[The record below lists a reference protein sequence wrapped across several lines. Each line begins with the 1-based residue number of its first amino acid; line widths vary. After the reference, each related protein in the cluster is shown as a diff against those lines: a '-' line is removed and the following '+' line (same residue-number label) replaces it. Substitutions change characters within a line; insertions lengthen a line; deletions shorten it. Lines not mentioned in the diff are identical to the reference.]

1 MPKKNPYKL
10 DQVAIRMVK
19 ERPLIS
25 DEPVNSPE
33 KVVKLVHEFLKDYDR
48 EVFAVINFQ
57 TNLQPIN
64 MNIVSVGAL
73 NASMVHPREMLKSI
87 VLGYDRQ
94 GIARYAAMRG
104 TISAYKGE
112 VTGSDKHFSFSMSET
127 PDAEHVHLFESA
139 IDAMSFASL
148 AVMEGRDW
156 KQDALLSLAGV
167 FQTKRKDVVPVA
179 LSQYLTDHP
188 SVKVLHLHLDN
199 DEVGR
204 GAAAGI
210 IGGLSD
216 RYQVLD
222 EPPDPRYKDMNDQ
235 AKDKVR
241 MMKRKEEPER

>member
-87 VLGYDRQ
+87 VLSN
-94 GIARYAAMRG
+94 AA
-104 TISAYKGE
+104 
-112 VTGSDKHFSFSMSET
+112 
-127 PDAEHVHLFESA
+127 
-139 IDAMSFASL
+139 
-148 AVMEGRDW
+148 AVMMVHNHPSGDVSPSQIDINAMERI
-156 KQDALLSLAGV
+156 KSVEELLSLPLMD
-167 FQTKRKDVVPVA
+167 F
-179 LSQYLTDHP
+179 
-188 SVKVLHLHLDN
+188 
-199 DEVGR
+199 
-204 GAAAGI
+204 I
-210 IGGLSD
+210 ICGDGYFS
-216 RYQVLD
+216 
-222 EPPDPRYKDMNDQ
+222 
-235 AKDKVR
+235 AKKQSIL
-241 MMKRKEEPER
+241 